1 MDQRLTFITLGVKD
15 LGVMKDFYQHKFGW
29 EVHKEMEG
37 IAFFRLNGIIL
48 ALYPATELAS
58 DANIPLSGDGWK
70 RFSFSINFRSEAEVD
85 QQVESLSSKGV
96 NLVKAPQQVFW
107 GGYNA
112 YVEDAEFNLWELAYN
127 PFLEMDAEGNVLN
140 HK

>member
-1 MDQRLTFITLGVKD
+1 MDQRLTFLTLGVKD
-15 LGVMKDFYQHKFGW
+15 LGVMKDFYQNKFGW

-58 DANIPLSGDGWK
+58 DANIPLSGEGWK

-85 QQVESLSSKGV
+85 QQVETLTSKGV

-107 GGYNA
+107 GGYNS

-127 PFLEMDAEGNVLN
+127 PFLEMDTEGNVLN

>member
-15 LGVMKDFYQHKFGW
+15 LGIMKDFYQNKFGW

-37 IAFFRLNGIIL
+37 IAFFRLNGFIL
-48 ALYPATELAS
+48 ALYPTTDLAS
-58 DANIPLSGDGWK
+58 DANIPLSGEGWK
-70 RFSFSINFRSEAEVD
+70 RFSFSINFRSQAEVD
-85 QQVESLSSKGV
+85 QQIANLSSRGV
-96 NLVKAPQQVFW
+96 NLIKAPQQVFW

-127 PFLEMDAEGNVLN
+127 PFLVMDAEGNVLDHN
-140 HK
+140 